1 MVYTTTERPNRTLLR
16 SANTESILEYCMSI
30 ICLFVVCNGVF
41 PSSNGHGCILGSSSD
56 NGEVD
61 DIDVK

>member
-41 PSSNGHGCILGSSSD
+41 PSSNGHGCIGNSGSDSD
-56 NGEVD
+56 DGVE
-61 DIDVK
+61 K